1 MKPLSSF
8 SSSFPASSS
17 VSSSPGG
24 AGGKPTGAWVPR
36 RPKRST
42 PRARAV
48 GDLLDETDA
57 LAALRAG
64 IRQATA
70 LERDL
75 VALLPDYL
83 APHVSVGTIKGE
95 TLTIFAGHSALA
107 ARLRH
112 LERGLI
118 QDLQQRGWPVSGFRV
133 KVRPV
138 TKPPV
143 ETKQAKISTIGI
155 DCLRTLAD
163 GLDASP
169 LRDALQQMIARH
181 K

>member
-1 MKPLSSF
+1 LP
-8 SSSFPASSS
+8 SSFPASSS
-17 VSSSPGG
+17 GSGSPGG
-24 AGGKPTGAWVPR
+24 AAGGAAGRPTGGWTPR
-36 RPKRST
+36 RPKRSA

-118 QDLQQRGWPVSGFRV
+118 QDLQQRGWPVGGFRV

-143 ETKQAKISTIGI
+143 EPKQAKLSAAGI
-155 DCLRTLAD
+155 DCLQTFAG
-163 GLDASP
+163 GLEASP
-169 LRDALQQMIARH
+169 LRDALERMLARH
-181 K
+181 PRR

>member
-1 MKPLSSF
+1 
-8 SSSFPASSS
+8 
-17 VSSSPGG
+17 
-24 AGGKPTGAWVPR
+24 
-36 RPKRST
+36 
-42 PRARAV
+42 
-48 GDLLDETDA
+48 
-57 LAALRAG
+57 LRAG

-75 VALLPDYL
+75 VTLLPDYL

-118 QDLQQRGWPVSGFRV
+118 QDLQQRGWPVGGFRI

-143 ETKQAKISTIGI
+143 EPKQAKLSAAGI
-155 DCLRTLAD
+155 DCLQAFAG
-163 GLDASP
+163 GLEASP
-169 LRDALQQMIARH
+169 LRDALERMLARH
-181 K
+181 PRR